1 MQAYFNLYPRD
12 MVGAS
17 SVAINHAGDFG
28 VVTMQN
34 TNNLGLLTVSPSPQL
49 GGYSIAALPDS
60 YIKRGTGKSI
70 NGFDAALTPDSSQSS
85 WAYSWAYPQE
95 VVFTSDDS
103 RIYIG
108 MAGGLPN
115 ANLTKKFGSADAL
128 MLHTQMDL
136 PQGAFSGGNPPPGYG
151 LYGGTDTVPLKSPR
165 SAAALQAFD
174 TSRDLLSDQL
184 KAFNRWNS
192 LKTISPEWKAKLVS
206 TDVDHLTVPGKP
218 MANDNIADCL
228 NFGYFLPL
236 SGVGYRVNTF
246 GMPKDRTNFATRGV
260 VTALEQIGLEWNKR
274 YHDYLRGVPAQI
286 PVTRPYFILGLLS
299 QPGGGAVLN
308 QAQEAMDYTPGT
320 GAEANFP
327 YLTIGSDKAHDF
339 VTSNGTRRPNDNSK
353 ENTNGFDR
361 KNTEALIR
369 LLLADARV
377 VRIEL
382 DPRVVDLIPDLKN
395 EQRVFV
401 HGRLPVPGSKEIP
414 SERRDLDNHMF
425 VTFSSMAVDLDIDS
439 DNNGVFDRSPEE
451 DRIED
456 LAGSDGKFITPN
468 SGTTKNSIPDYANG
482 FDLTPGRFQPD
493 ASAKFTPMVIRFP
506 DGYNLWSSQFRLT
519 YSMSDP
525 GRMMPSASDP
535 TIFELPHEGAYRIWT
550 KDGDEARRKAPID
563 AGGDFIASN
572 IKYSWLDLM
581 KSARPAGSTRDFAVY
596 IESVEPGLSE
606 TDREVVVE
614 FFPNVGPQ
622 SSVGALVDSVS
633 VTSAVGA
640 LAVDANRDGK
650 ITLAGENYSDQTAPN
665 APFRFWINDDDDSGD
680 VDGKDI
686 PGQPRNGPGEEGAD
700 YTTTSPSA
708 DVEGNGAI
716 DGTRDFIDFFPVFI
730 DLKQILAALPP
741 NGTVKYKLKQADGAV
756 NFVYTNQTRDHA
768 FDFQRQKLTNGFGA
782 TLSQAPEWSQT
793 QRVTRQGVELR
804 GDFLN
809 LIQTGN
815 GGVLL
820 IEGCAPTTAPLVL
833 AVEKDGTTIAEVKL
847 ELKIG
852 PVEDMYRRLNLRAG
866 SDAPSS
872 GLSGLRQDDGL
883 PTSMGEPSNFPD
895 ATGPD
900 SWLVFVHG
908 YNVSGAAARG
918 WSSEAFKRFYWSHN
932 KARFVGVSW
941 FGNPYGAEED
951 KVADYHLAV
960 MNAFIS
966 APALAA
972 KINPLTGRKTIVGH
986 SLGCGIVSSA
996 IHDAGLVVNDF
1007 CMVDA
1012 AMSMEAYKS
1021 DTTADVEGMA
1031 IPPWVDGEASSTP
1044 NYPRG
1049 AWASEWHRLFEN
1061 TPADQR
1067 NGVTWRGRLS
1077 GVVSVAHNFYSR
1089 TEDVLAR
1096 LPGTPPDGILS
1107 ILWSQPGMLSGRY
1120 AWTVQEKT
1128 KGRRMDI
1135 NVLVGHVRAG
1145 SDYGGWG
1152 FNLTDPADPTDP
1164 VYYWADGSVFGGCK
1178 RAQLSSFPDPATSLG
1193 RELYKRAPLFDPGY
1207 GPETGC
1213 MRWYDPTRDLRGPS
1227 WLPDLFNE
1235 GTGSVTAGDPNKR
1248 NQLLAQAFPALT
1260 QPAGANYTP
1269 AFSAARNHN
1278 MPEELLGPAG
1288 WPAARGQEVVGGTPM
1303 ARWLHS
1309 DMREVAYLYT
1319 HLLFDQ
1325 IVTISGGT
1333 P

>member
-1 MQAYFNLYPRD
+1 MLSLRHSVR
-12 MVGAS
+12 VGFA
-17 SVAINHAGDFG
+17 V
-28 VVTMQN
+28 
-34 TNNLGLLTVSPSPQL
+34 GLF
-49 GGYSIAALPDS
+49 ALPLFALIDNDGDGIS
-60 YIKRGTGKSI
+60 DLWPIRYPNSGGPNEDPNDDGVSNRDEAIAGTDPTTTTDRFAATPQADAAGNLVLRWPGVTGKHYRIESTT
-70 NGFDAALTPDSSQSS
+70 DLRTWTRQPDEFIGIGTELSTIVRPAGTAGPVLQF
-85 WAYSWAYPQE
+85 WRV
-95 VVFTSDDS
+95 VVFDYDTDGDSLNDWEEALFGTDSNNPDTDGDGVSDGAQQKAFGSPTYD
-103 RIYIG
+103 
-108 MAGGLPN
+108 
-115 ANLTKKFGSADAL
+115 GSADSDGDGDSDRDELLNGTDRLDPYNGHPPLLPPVPPVPAPSMNADPVWL
-128 MLHTQMDL
+128 ML
-136 PQGAFSGGNPPPGYG
+136 
-151 LYGGTDTVPLKSPR
+151 
-165 SAAALQAFD
+165 
-174 TSRDLLSDQL
+174 
-184 KAFNRWNS
+184 
-192 LKTISPEWKAKLVS
+192 
-206 TDVDHLTVPGKP
+206 
-218 MANDNIADCL
+218 
-228 NFGYFLPL
+228 
-236 SGVGYRVNTF
+236 
-246 GMPKDRTNFATRGV
+246 
-260 VTALEQIGLEWNKR
+260 
-274 YHDYLRGVPAQI
+274 
-286 PVTRPYFILGLLS
+286 
-299 QPGGGAVLN
+299 
-308 QAQEAMDYTPGT
+308 
-320 GAEANFP
+320 
-327 YLTIGSDKAHDF
+327 
-339 VTSNGTRRPNDNSK
+339 
-353 ENTNGFDR
+353 
-361 KNTEALIR
+361 
-369 LLLADARV
+369 
-377 VRIEL
+377 
-382 DPRVVDLIPDLKN
+382 
-395 EQRVFV
+395 
-401 HGRLPVPGSKEIP
+401 RLPMGYEP
-414 SERRDLDNHMF
+414 
-425 VTFSSMAVDLDIDS
+425 
-439 DNNGVFDRSPEE
+439 
-451 DRIED
+451 
-456 LAGSDGKFITPN
+456 LAGSLAGVAVLQQGDNRYKWYNGNITPLSAGEFRLNQHGFLAEFGSLSESYN
-468 SGTTKNSIPDYANG
+468 SPYRVKLTTPSGDTRTYVQPGVAWSFYDDWYTKSMIAGVTHEMYAIALDDTGTIWYWSLLGRNGHAVYRIPYGGSIQQTDLPANDTGIYVHRSGRSIAWSGSVESANLRFYLDFLPIGIRKMPTYDIMCNANG
-482 FDLTPGRFQPD
+482 TVCFLVCVRGNELLTWLRY
-493 ASAKFTPMVIRFP
+493 P
-506 DGYNLWSSQFRLT
+506 DGYEQ
-519 YSMSDP
+519 
-525 GRMMPSASDP
+525 
-535 TIFELPHEGAYRIWT
+535 ELPTNINYNT
-550 KDGDEARRKAPID
+550 TDEQERLDDQECIRGQNELWVPRRND
-563 AGGDFIASN
+563 AGEIV
-572 IKYSWLDLM
+572 
-581 KSARPAGSTRDFAVY
+581 RPIVY
-596 IESVEPGLSE
+596 DRIDYLPLPLPDGWTTDHMVAPGE
-606 TDREVVVE
+606 TKAQ
-614 FFPNVGPQ
+614 VGYATHPTL
-622 SSVGALVDSVS
+622 G
-633 VTSAVGA
+633 TSPFLAIPLNAA
-640 LAVDANRDGK
+640 LAVDANRDGTIK
-650 ITLAGENYSDQTAPN
+650 LPSEDASDATSVDK
-665 APFRFWINDDDDSGD
+665 PFRFWLNDDDDSGD

-730 DLKQILAALPP
+730 ELKQILAALPP
-741 NGTVKYKLKQADGAV
+741 TGTVKYKLKQADGAV

-782 TLSQAPEWSQT
+782 ALSQAPEWSQT

-809 LIQTGN
+809 LIQTSN

-852 PVEDMYRRLNLRAG
+852 PVEDMYRRLNLRTG
-866 SDAPSS
+866 GDAPSS

-918 WSSEAFKRFYWSHN
+918 WNSEAFKRFYWSHN

-960 MNAFIS
+960 MNAFVS

-1031 IPPWVDGEASSTP
+1031 IPPWVDGEASNTP

-1164 VYYWADGSVFGGCK
+1164 VYYWADGSVLGGCK